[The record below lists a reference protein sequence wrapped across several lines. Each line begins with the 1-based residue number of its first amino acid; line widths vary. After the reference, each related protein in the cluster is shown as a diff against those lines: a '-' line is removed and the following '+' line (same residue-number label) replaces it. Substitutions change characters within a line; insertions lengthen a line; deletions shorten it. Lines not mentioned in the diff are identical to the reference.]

1 MLKPLLIMLG
11 MAGIFMALL
20 ISFAITGLKN
30 QNSPESAVNLAA
42 ASATAA
48 YHAPA
53 VTPSPVAVS
62 PQATAQP

>member
-1 MLKPLLIMLG
+1 MLKPLLIMLA

-30 QNSPESAVNLAA
+30 QNSPESAANLAA
-42 ASATAA
+42 ASATAT
-48 YHAPA
+48 YHAQA
-53 VTPSPVAVS
+53 VSPSPANAS

>member
-30 QNSPESAVNLAA
+30 QNSPEAAINLAA

-53 VTPSPVAVS
+53 VTPSPASAS

>member
-1 MLKPLLIMLG
+1 MFKALVIMVG
-11 MAGIFMALL
+11 MAGIFIALL

-30 QNSPESAVNLAA
+30 DNSPESAANLAA

-53 VTPSPVAVS
+53 VTPSPA
-62 PQATAQP
+62 ATAQQ